1 MKSFVISLTSAED
14 RRAHI
19 QEQFGN
25 KDIPFSFF
33 DAIEPMQLD
42 HQAQKIGLAI
52 QQNNLSKNELACL
65 YSHISLWKKAVD
77 EKMQAIAIF
86 EDDIYLSAGAEL
98 FLKDSNWL
106 TVDIVK
112 VEKSYNHVILDLE
125 KIRVFKNQDF
135 VIRKLKKAHL
145 GAAGYILSYKGA
157 VELLDYMHK
166 QAFFDHVDQLIFRK
180 YVSDGALAIYQLNP
194 TLCIQDYLLNP
205 NNQKFKTSL
214 QWRDQVIIKPT
225 GLQKI
230 FREISRIF
238 IQLMAIPFKTKLIFT
253 KSSKE

>member
-19 QEQFGN
+19 KEQFGN

-42 HQAQKIGLAI
+42 HQAQRIGLAI

-135 VIRKLKKAHL
+135 VLRKLKKAHL

-157 VELLDYMHK
+157 VELLDYMNK

-180 YVSDGALAIYQLNP
+180 YVSDGALSIYQVNP

-214 QWRDQVIIKPT
+214 QWRDQVVIKPT

>member
-14 RRAHI
+14 RRVHI
-19 QEQFGN
+19 KEQFGN

-52 QQNNLSKNELACL
+52 QQNNLSQNELACL

-112 VEKSYNHVILDLE
+112 
-125 KIRVFKNQDF
+125 
-135 VIRKLKKAHL
+135 
-145 GAAGYILSYKGA
+145 
-157 VELLDYMHK
+157 
-166 QAFFDHVDQLIFRK
+166 
-180 YVSDGALAIYQLNP
+180 
-194 TLCIQDYLLNP
+194 
-205 NNQKFKTSL
+205 
-214 QWRDQVIIKPT
+214 
-225 GLQKI
+225 
-230 FREISRIF
+230 
-238 IQLMAIPFKTKLIFT
+238 
-253 KSSKE
+253 

>member
-1 MKSFVISLTSAED
+1 MKSFVISLKSSED

-19 QEQFGN
+19 KEQFGSKN
-25 KDIPFSFF
+25 IPFSFF

-42 HQAQKIGLAI
+42 YQAEKIGLAI
-52 QQNNLSKNELACL
+52 KQNNLSKNELACL

-106 TVDIVK
+106 TVDIIK
-112 VEKSYNHVILDLE
+112 VEKSYNQVILDLE
-125 KIRVFKNQDF
+125 KIPVFKNQDF
-135 VIRKLKKAHL
+135 VLRKLKKAHL
-145 GAAGYILSYKGA
+145 GAAGYILSYNGA

-166 QAFFDHVDQLIFRK
+166 QAFFDHVDQLIFRN
-180 YVSDGALAIYQLNP
+180 YVSDGNLAIFQVNP

-214 QWRDQVIIKPT
+214 QWRDQVIIKPK

-238 IQLMAIPFKTKLIFT
+238 IQLTDLPFKTKLIFT
-253 KSSKE
+253 KSPKN

>member
-1 MKSFVISLTSAED
+1 MKSFVISLKSAED

-19 QEQFGN
+19 KEQFGN
-25 KDIPFSFF
+25 KDIPFCFF

-52 QQNNLSKNELACL
+52 QQNNLSQNELACL
-65 YSHISLWKKAVD
+65 YSHISLWQKAVD

-112 VEKSYNHVILDLE
+112 VEKSYSHVILKLE
-125 KIRVFKNQDF
+125 ELHVFNHQDF
-135 VIRKLKKAHL
+135 VLRQLKKAHL

-166 QAFFDHVDQLIFRK
+166 QVSFDHVDQLIFRN
-180 YVSDGALAIYQLNP
+180 YVSDGPLAIYQVNP

-214 QWRDQVIIKPT
+214 QWRDQVVSKPT
-225 GLQKI
+225 GFQKI
-230 FREISRIF
+230 LREISRVF
-238 IQLMAIPFKTKLIFT
+238 TQLADLPFKTKLKFT
-253 KSSKE
+253 RDI

>member
-1 MKSFVISLTSAED
+1 
-14 RRAHI
+14 
-19 QEQFGN
+19 
-25 KDIPFSFF
+25 
-33 DAIEPMQLD
+33 MQLD

-52 QQNNLSKNELACL
+52 QQNNLSQNELACL

-135 VIRKLKKAHL
+135 VLRKLKKL
-145 GAAGYILSYKGA
+145 ILVLRVIY
-157 VELLDYMHK
+157 
-166 QAFFDHVDQLIFRK
+166 FLIK
-180 YVSDGALAIYQLNP
+180 V
-194 TLCIQDYLLNP
+194 LLN
-205 NNQKFKTSL
+205 F
-214 QWRDQVIIKPT
+214 
-225 GLQKI
+225 
-230 FREISRIF
+230 
-238 IQLMAIPFKTKLIFT
+238 
-253 KSSKE
+253 